1 MPSFT
6 EVDDPD
12 IREVYYDEQ
21 SQTLILYYR
30 RGGSRT
36 YSGIAPSVASAFT
49 RSLDV
54 SILDEV
60 ATVAETVEEATRRAL
75 QASRLRSPAERL
87 DIEEPDQLDLLI
99 RYDEVSSS
107 AIRAMQYDESARQ
120 VTVFFTDG
128 AVYSYDGISARAY
141 RALKDSTSIGRYF
154 NEKIR

>member
-1 MPSFT
+1 M
-6 EVDDPD
+6 
-12 IREVYYDEQ
+12 
-21 SQTLILYYR
+21 
-30 RGGSRT
+30 
-36 YSGIAPSVASAFT
+36 ASAFT

-75 QASRLRSPAERL
+75 QASRLRAPAERL
-87 DIEEPDQLDLLI
+87 EVEEPEQLDLLI

-107 AIRAMQYDESARQ
+107 AIRAMQYDETARR

-128 AVYSYDGISARAY
+128 AVYSYDGISERAY